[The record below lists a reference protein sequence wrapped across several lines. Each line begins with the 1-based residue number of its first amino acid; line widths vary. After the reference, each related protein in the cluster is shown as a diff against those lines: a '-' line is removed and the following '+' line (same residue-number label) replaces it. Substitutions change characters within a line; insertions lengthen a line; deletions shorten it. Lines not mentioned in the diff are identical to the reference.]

1 MAKVHAYWNED
12 NPIETACG
20 RRAYDIT
27 SKGDLKEP
35 PLLLISGD
43 KNMIDCW
50 QCIKVWNINPT
61 YGLWRAVAKQIAKER
76 NSITEKT

>member
-20 RRAYDIT
+20 RVAYDIT

-35 PLLLISGD
+35 PLLLISSD
-43 KNMIDCW
+43 RFTVNCW
-50 QCIKVWNINPT
+50 QCIKKWNIDPG
-61 YGLWRAVAKQIAKER
+61 YGLWREIWKLKMKEQ
-76 NSITEKT
+76 TK

>member
-20 RRAYDIT
+20 RRAYGIT
-27 SKGDLKEP
+27 PKGDLKEP

-43 KNMIDCW
+43 RFSIDCW
-50 QCIKVWNINPT
+50 RCIKVWGIDPG
-61 YGLWRAVAKQIAKER
+61 YGLWREIWKLKAEQK
-76 NSITEKT
+76 